1 MLTGMNWFDGA
12 EYCYYQNAILAE
24 VPDLATQTFL
34 EIHAAD
40 IHNGNPEFWLGA
52 TDIFTVSYSV
62 LPIFEPHPSNFG
74 NQPIF

>member
-34 EIHAAD
+34 EVHAAD

-52 TDIFTVSYSV
+52 NDIFTVSYLLMKLSLFLV
-62 LPIFEPHPSNFG
+62 
-74 NQPIF
+74 QA